1 MLKWLARTMPL
12 AALALGLGTLA
23 GDAGRALAGSVAGHP
38 VEGQIGLQQPVT
50 EVMREIHSFYDLTN
64 IVIIAIAI
72 FVLLLMIIVVW
83 KFNEKSN
90 PVPSV
95 TTHNTFLEV
104 AWTVVPIFI
113 LVMLAI
119 PSFKLLMLQ
128 YTYPKPDLTIKAT
141 GNAWFWEHQYPDLGG
156 FTITSNYV
164 SDESVIKAKMAV
176 DLRPG
181 IEQAASNKDPKE
193 VSKEVT
199 KAVNAE
205 YGKRYKDLSPLEL
218 SQRLYDDAQPI
229 WLSRKQ
235 PRLLAVDNEIVVP
248 VNKVTHM
255 LITSNDVIHNWT
267 IPSFGSKQD
276 AVPGRVTSTWFR
288 PEIEGMYYGQC
299 SELCGLNH
307 AFMPIGVRVVSEQVF
322 ADWSGAMKAKD
333 KAKASAILEKVAAV
347 QDGREVNTPVA
358 DASK

>member
-1 MLKWLARTMPL
+1 MLKWLLRTLPL
-12 AALALGLGTLA
+12 AALTSALMTFA
-23 GDAGRALAGSVAGHP
+23 GGAGSALAETVAGHP
-38 VEGQIGLQQPVT
+38 VEGQIGLQPPVT
-50 EVMREIHSFYDLTN
+50 EVMREIHWLYDFTN
-64 IVIIAIAI
+64 VIIIAIAI
-72 FVLLLMIIVVW
+72 FVLLLMIVVVW
-83 KFNEKSN
+83 RFNEKSN
-90 PVPSV
+90 PTPST

-104 AWTVVPIFI
+104 AWTVVPILI
-113 LVMLAI
+113 LVAIAI

-128 YTYPKPDLTIKAT
+128 YTYPKADVTIKAT

-164 SDESVIKAKMAV
+164 KDETLVRDKIAS
-176 DLRPG
+176 DLRPA
-181 IEQAASNKDPKE
+181 IEQAATNKDPKE
-193 VSKEVT
+193 IT
-199 KAVNAE
+199 KAVNAAVSAE
-205 YGKRYKDLSPLEL
+205 YKKLYGTLTPLEL
-218 SQRLYDDAQPI
+218 SQHLYDDAQPL
-229 WLSRKQ
+229 WFAKKK

-248 VNKVTHM
+248 VNKVVHM

-288 PEIEGMYYGQC
+288 AEQEGMYYGQC

-307 AFMPIGVRVVSEQVF
+307 AFMPIGVRVVSEQVY

-333 KAKASAILEKVAAV
+333 KDKAKAILDKVAAI
-347 QDGREVNTPVA
+347 QDGVDVSTPVA